1 MQSDRK
7 ASYHIGMVSKT
18 NSNTTGGIPS
28 WTNKVYHMH
37 NGNANTTSQLFQKFW
52 IKNDIRKSKS
62 KYQGDIADIMTIQKG
77 RDDRRNGICV
87 LFTSVVEKTVITS
100 YIRIY
105 RIPEKEVGTH
115 NQ

>member
-1 MQSDRK
+1 
-7 ASYHIGMVSKT
+7 
-18 NSNTTGGIPS
+18 
-28 WTNKVYHMH
+28 MH

-105 RIPEKEVGTH
+105 RIPEKKSALIINNRNPESE
-115 NQ
+115 NKFR

>member
-1 MQSDRK
+1 
-7 ASYHIGMVSKT
+7 
-18 NSNTTGGIPS
+18 
-28 WTNKVYHMH
+28 MH